1 MATPTGPAPATPPT
15 CFGCPA
21 TATDGFLCAEW
32 RNPGTPLGPPPAS
45 PVDEASTAEDIMLE
59 AEDCFTENEDASSMS
74 EEPLVAGTHFRS
86 EKQEMQLLHCQENA
100 NSSPERQDLLVYVSL
115 QRVIMCCRMYFLR

>member
-15 CFGCPA
+15 FFGCPA

-59 AEDCFTENEDASSMS
+59 AADSFTENEDASSMS
-74 EEPLVAGTHFRS
+74 EETSDPQ
-86 EKQEMQLLHCQENA
+86 KQEIQELHCQENA
-100 NSSPERQDLLVYVSL
+100 NSSPEHQDLLVYVSL
-115 QRVIMCCRMYFLR
+115 QRLIMCCRIYFLC

>member
-15 CFGCPA
+15 FFGCPA

-32 RNPGTPLGPPPAS
+32 RNPGTPLGPPLAS
-45 PVDEASTAEDIMLE
+45 PVDGASTAEDVMLE
-59 AEDCFTENEDASSMS
+59 AADSFTENEDASSMS

-86 EKQEMQLLHCQENA
+86 EKQEITELHWLDA
-100 NSSPERQDLLVYVSL
+100 VRGTHVALSL
-115 QRVIMCCRMYFLR
+115 QYHKMKIL